1 MKRIKNIVAVIAA
14 LVLGT
19 SFVFADKAQYD
30 KLLAEGKAYEEKG
43 QWVHAMGAYWDAI
56 GSNLGDAE
64 EAQEGFERIYNVF
77 DYYRGNLDPGPG
89 EYDDFSRYD
98 GWIELCKDFE
108 IYWNEHPGEVFTTS
122 LECEKGDVDMKSRT
136 ASYNFKLVA
145 NYSKKFR
152 EIGCHIFY
160 IFVRAYKKYGSN
172 WPDIPKQW
180 PAVSIFKDSKVI
192 PVVKFISAP
201 CKISSIRLGECYLH
215 LRPYMITNF
224 HFYNGMEY
232 SNTITFYD
240 GKTTECYVAA
250 WNNFCSI
257 VPSRNDFVYENVV
270 GDSYKNMSIKVS
282 IKDENGRTIA
292 SMAEPKPFG
301 AIHANTSYVD
311 DGLNSEF
318 SSLFVISGISASDI
332 KIMDSG
338 KWTYS
343 IDSFVL
349 TPRDVTASA
358 TNAGSSYGSG
368 TDFANI
374 KYKTVSPTID
384 YLKGNAG
391 FANIDVL
398 EKNKEVTAKN
408 MASKLKDALPQI
420 VLNGKGEIWLYP
432 NGYSDGGYK
441 ILYVSTYAY
450 NLYPYGAD
458 NYAIAWGDFQKGE
471 YTTEKDLSKQINELA
486 GTDYKYRC
494 AGSKDGKI
502 SIYRALNDDEFFQLK
517 KQLIQENDLD
527 RATSWKASRNLSS
540 KEEALAKETYKYIKA
555 KEYVAK
561 GKLHTNLNELEI
573 ADKKG
578 VVIVKNLPS
587 SFIEKGLKYKDVIT
601 QITVT
606 DFLGDKKTIQASEL
620 KTVLAPATCVFTVQ
634 RGSGKKKQTL
644 DVTIP
649 VKWNIQEERDCGLYQ
664 YY

>member
-1 MKRIKNIVAVIAA
+1 MKRIKNIVAVLAA

-30 KLLAEGKAYEEKG
+30 KLLAEAKQYEEKG

-64 EAQEGFERIYNVF
+64 EAQEGFNRIYNVF
-77 DYYRGNLDPGPG
+77 REYGSVGHDIPNPGPG

-108 IYWNEHPGEVFTTS
+108 IYWNEHPGEIFTTS
-122 LECEKGDVDMKSRT
+122 LEYEKGDVDMKSRT
-136 ASYNFKLVA
+136 ASYNFTLVA
-145 NYSKKFR
+145 VYSEKFLR
-152 EIGCHIFY
+152 MGTKICYVF
-160 IFVRAYKKYGSN
+160 RQAYKKYGSD
-172 WPDIPKQW
+172 WPNIPAQW
-180 PAVSIFKDSKVI
+180 PAVSIFKDSKTI

-201 CKISSIRLGECYLH
+201 CEFHTTSNKESYLD
-215 LRPYMITNF
+215 LDPYTIAKS
-224 HFYNGMEY
+224 YY
-232 SNTITFYD
+232 SLSFND
-240 GKTTECYVAA
+240 GKTTEAYVAA
-250 WNNFCSI
+250 WNNFI
-257 VPSRNDFVYENVV
+257 AIEPSDKLGLWRDDVSVA
-270 GDSYKNMSIKVS
+270 YKNMSIKIS

-292 SMAEPKPFG
+292 SMGKPAPFG
-301 AIHANTSYVD
+301 TFPGVGGENDYRR
-311 DGLNSEF
+311 GKF
-318 SSLFVISGISASDI
+318 SSAFTISGISAADI
-332 KIMDSG
+332 KILDSR

-349 TPRDVTASA
+349 TPREATAKAENSGA
-358 TNAGSSYGSG
+358 GFNKGTKLTNV
-368 TDFANI
+368 

-408 MASKLKDALPQI
+408 KASKLKDALPQI

-502 SIYRALNDDEFFQLK
+502 FIYRALNDDEFFQLK

-540 KEEALAKETYKYIKA
+540 NEEALAKETYKYIKA

-634 RGSGKKKQTL
+634 RGSGKKTQTL

-649 VKWNIQEERDCGLYQ
+649 VKWNIQEERACGLYQ
-664 YY
+664 Y